1 MCPHCGK
8 GIPNDSVS
16 CPVCNR
22 TIRIEKH
29 DPPQASAPA
38 TPPPDVPMKIPS
50 RLSAPRKTTP
60 PVDLPDEIS
69 DLFSE
74 WQRQKAEKNFLGVV
88 DTGLPLLFSPEL
100 PSQIAGMVRKTIAE
114 AYVFRHDSEFHE
126 KSKVAARRDLIS
138 AEIERSP
145 NRADLYWL
153 RGLNEGEY
161 GIAVNMLGW
170 HWWEPI
176 YSDVE
181 AALDLD
187 DGIAH
192 YWWVRGHFVSRSSQS
207 PPSVEEAVL
216 WKMALSDFDRA
227 IDLEPT
233 IPLFYTDRAN
243 VYYLENLNFPQ
254 ADADYTKAIEL
265 EHDGVALA
273 HFLAERGQLR
283 LMRSLLRRGDSLASL
298 EGAAADFGRAAELNP
313 DVPLYH
319 YKRARCCWSVS
330 LESAV
335 KEHDDPGFFARKQ
348 TYFNLA
354 MDASTKAIDLQ
365 PTSDHFHL
373 RGELK
378 KHKGNYHGAIDDF
391 THAIALDPT
400 VHKDLSGCSR
410 YMERGK
416 CFVEVNDYENAIGDL
431 TRALDNLRELA
442 AQERNEVVP
451 IGKTIDMEIVN
462 CYETRATYYVKV
474 GRLSDAISD
483 LTSALGTKHI
493 QSSIPRRRYLHSKRK
508 DLYEQTGNLD
518 AAGQDMKAEWSLNPL
533 DINYSTLRFFQER
546 KDYASIAQLYSY
558 TIDANPDDPKMYENR
573 AVAYIQWGDAW
584 LALLDLNK
592 AIELDPSK
600 AIYYSLRG
608 AMHKH
613 LGHEKEAE
621 KDRMKY
627 EELKD

>member
-1 MCPHCGK
+1 
-8 GIPNDSVS
+8 
-16 CPVCNR
+16 
-22 TIRIEKH
+22 
-29 DPPQASAPA
+29 
-38 TPPPDVPMKIPS
+38 
-50 RLSAPRKTTP
+50 
-60 PVDLPDEIS
+60 
-69 DLFSE
+69 
-74 WQRQKAEKNFLGVV
+74 
-88 DTGLPLLFSPEL
+88 
-100 PSQIAGMVRKTIAE
+100 
-114 AYVFRHDSEFHE
+114 
-126 KSKVAARRDLIS
+126 
-138 AEIERSP
+138 
-145 NRADLYWL
+145 
-153 RGLNEGEY
+153 
-161 GIAVNMLGW
+161 
-170 HWWEPI
+170 
-176 YSDVE
+176 
-181 AALDLD
+181 
-187 DGIAH
+187 
-192 YWWVRGHFVSRSSQS
+192 
-207 PPSVEEAVL
+207 
-216 WKMALSDFDRA
+216 
-227 IDLEPT
+227 
-233 IPLFYTDRAN
+233 
-243 VYYLENLNFPQ
+243 
-254 ADADYTKAIEL
+254 
-265 EHDGVALA
+265 
-273 HFLAERGQLR
+273 
-283 LMRSLLRRGDSLASL
+283 
-298 EGAAADFGRAAELNP
+298 
-313 DVPLYH
+313 
-319 YKRARCCWSVS
+319 
-330 LESAV
+330 
-335 KEHDDPGFFARKQ
+335 
-348 TYFNLA
+348 
-354 MDASTKAIDLQ
+354 
-365 PTSDHFHL
+365 
-373 RGELK
+373 
-378 KHKGNYHGAIDDF
+378 
-391 THAIALDPT
+391 
-400 VHKDLSGCSR
+400 
-410 YMERGK
+410 MERGK

-546 KDYASIAQLYSY
+546 KDYASIAQLYTY